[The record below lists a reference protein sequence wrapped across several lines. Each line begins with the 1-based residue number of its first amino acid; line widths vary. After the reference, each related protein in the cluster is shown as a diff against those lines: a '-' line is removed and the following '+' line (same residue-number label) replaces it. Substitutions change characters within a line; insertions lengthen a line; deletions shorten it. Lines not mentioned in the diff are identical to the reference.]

1 MLASILTRVT
11 GVEDA
16 VQSVVAGMAN
26 FARDRKGKGGNANE
40 DAWQQSSGNTV
51 LINDDRVD
59 AEASNP
65 DGVGQKC
72 VSHSHDSDMAQE
84 GTLQRALLKHL
95 LPATVGSHSDKAERH
110 AVSATAGQPAG
121 EPNVALLVN
130 LDSITDQSEDNTP
143 FQVRRRPQ
151 RTTPMLVHSQPR
163 MRAVPCARKLPYM
176 PVTATSGEGRPVATP
191 NPNQGAAWY
200 KDPPGY
206 NDATDF
212 GFSYTPILKPPRLQP
227 KTNGVSC
234 QPPSVGFWIW
244 EIVDY
249 GVLHCGHACFV
260 QIPVRPGTKC
270 WILHPGFGTQV
281 IGEAK
286 AGVNNSSRSVQ
297 KQLVRRA
304 KDGQQFILFRKI
316 YRHDTPLIFTND
328 PDIGLNMMCDSVVCG
343 EGRPGQ
349 WVRWWSRYLI
359 EMSEAQSLSNA

>member
-84 GTLQRALLKHL
+84 GTLQRALVKHS

-110 AVSATAGQPAG
+110 AASATAGQPAG

-143 FQVRRRPQ
+143 FKSAGGHNGQ
-151 RTTPMLVHSQPR
+151 
-163 MRAVPCARKLPYM
+163 LPGLSI
-176 PVTATSGEGRPVATP
+176 AS
-191 NPNQGAAWY
+191 
-200 KDPPGY
+200 PG
-206 NDATDF
+206 
-212 GFSYTPILKPPRLQP
+212 
-227 KTNGVSC
+227 
-234 QPPSVGFWIW
+234 
-244 EIVDY
+244 
-249 GVLHCGHACFV
+249 
-260 QIPVRPGTKC
+260 
-270 WILHPGFGTQV
+270 
-281 IGEAK
+281 
-286 AGVNNSSRSVQ
+286 
-297 KQLVRRA
+297 
-304 KDGQQFILFRKI
+304 
-316 YRHDTPLIFTND
+316 
-328 PDIGLNMMCDSVVCG
+328 
-343 EGRPGQ
+343 
-349 WVRWWSRYLI
+349 
-359 EMSEAQSLSNA
+359 